1 MSRRAKWSG
10 RRDLNSRP
18 SPWQGDALPLSY
30 SRSRSPSIRT
40 TPSPVKMTFPSARCM
55 PCVVGQYIQLS
66 AAIVLWMRCSMPAV
80 LPFPAFTASPGSGI
94 PRREILSALSYALDL
109 TEGAVP
115 GHAQRV
121 CLSMPSRPS
130 PLLTPSESP
139 TQPLP
144 SPAKRAW
151 SRCASSA
158 SIALPCCMTSA
169 SSASPTPFSTSPV
182 V

>member
-139 TQPLP
+139 TQPRCHRPRNGLGAVAHSAP
-144 SPAKRAW
+144 L
-151 SRCASSA
+151 SRCLAA
-158 SIALPCCMTSA
+158 
-169 SSASPTPFSTSPV
+169 
-182 V
+182 